1 MHYFDENAEGEWIE
15 YPYFDIFD
23 LCEKINQS
31 KDFNEETKKLASIC
45 MDKIDEWWCTLL
57 EALAKN
63 LKRAKMD

>member
-31 KDFNEETKKLASIC
+31 KDFNEETK
-45 MDKIDEWWCTLL
+45 
-57 EALAKN
+57 N
-63 LKRAKMD
+63 